1 MANTPISDLYA
12 NFFQLIDGISL
23 HNLQD
28 ELKEILLEGY
38 LKRTLALECRNLTYP
53 NAEGE
58 YFKIKFED
66 IISGNILNELDEIIG
81 TQKVFPYEIPLTEQ
95 WIIAHGMVIGWLTP
109 KINRERLLRESL
121 GDRDYKESSHGNQLQ
136 QLMKLFEN
144 AKYEIEQFK
153 LDHSFDGF
161 EGFN

>member
-23 HNLQD
+23 HNLQN

-66 IISGNILNELDEIIG
+66 IISENILNELDEIIG
-81 TQKVFPYEIPLTEQ
+81 TQKVFPMRYL
-95 WIIAHGMVIGWLTP
+95 
-109 KINRERLLRESL
+109 
-121 GDRDYKESSHGNQLQ
+121 
-136 QLMKLFEN
+136 
-144 AKYEIEQFK
+144 
-153 LDHSFDGF
+153 
-161 EGFN
+161 